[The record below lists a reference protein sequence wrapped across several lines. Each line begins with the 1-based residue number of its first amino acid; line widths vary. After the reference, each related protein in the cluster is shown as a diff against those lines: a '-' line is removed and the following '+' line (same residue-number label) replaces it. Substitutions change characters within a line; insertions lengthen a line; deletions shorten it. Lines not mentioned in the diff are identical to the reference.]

1 MTARLVGFDLALP
14 QDWVVLPHVVPDVD
28 RWARETAQSLVRRSG
43 GAPAAADEAAGPGR
57 EALGRDALID
67 PAEALADGIAGVAR
81 TVAEAGV
88 TGMEAAFLVRRPD
101 LGRLDAMLTLVA
113 QQGLS
118 AEAFGAD
125 LERVVADGGE
135 NQLVATEVRGDV
147 PAGAVRGLHLMIGHA
162 VPDLGEG
169 VAHLEE
175 RVSLGVFPPDSADMV
190 EVTAIANGVGAFDD
204 LPQAVLDL
212 LTGLTIET
220 EVAA

>member
-1 MTARLVGFDLALP
+1 MTARLVGFDLTLP
-14 QDWVVLPHVVPDVD
+14 EAWVVLPRAVPDVE
-28 RWARETAQSLVRRSG
+28 RWARETAEALVARSG
-43 GAPAAADEAAGPGR
+43 RATATTGVDARPGDEA
-57 EALGRDALID
+57 LVD
-67 PAEALADGIAGVAR
+67 PAVALADGIAGVAL
-81 TVAEAGV
+81 VAADAGV
-88 TGMEAAFLVRRPD
+88 AGMETAFLVRRPD

-118 AEAFGAD
+118 AEAFDAD

-135 NQLVATEVRGDV
+135 SYLVAAEIRGDV
-147 PAGAVRGLHLMIGHA
+147 PAGEVRGLHLMIGHT
-162 VPDLGEG
+162 VPHLGEG

-175 RVSLGVFPPDSADMV
+175 RVSLGVFPPGCPDMV

-212 LTGLTIET
+212 LTGLTLET